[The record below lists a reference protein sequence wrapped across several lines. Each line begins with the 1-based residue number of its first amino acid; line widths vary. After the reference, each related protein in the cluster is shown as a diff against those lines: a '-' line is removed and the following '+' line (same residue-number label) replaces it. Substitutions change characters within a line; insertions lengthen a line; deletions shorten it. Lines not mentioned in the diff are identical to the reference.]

1 MQDKT
6 VKCKECGE
14 NFVITVDDQEW
25 YKSKGFHE
33 PKRCKSCRAL
43 RRQNI
48 IGREDIDYGKTRK

>member
-1 MQDKT
+1 MEDKI

-14 NFVITVDDQEW
+14 DFTITIDDQQW
-25 YKSKGFHE
+25 YASKGFHE

-43 RRQNI
+43 RRQKI